1 MWLSSRLNVDS
12 IQSSIHF
19 KQIDVS
25 LAFIHFGLQFGNT
38 FIYRCLFDHF
48 VVFRLIS
55 KEERGAAEYV
65 CRWIFETN
73 FIRLICKIT
82 DYNSIFGTFEHSEK
96 WYSGI
101 TQSVQRFQIIY
112 VFTNAECKISL
123 VANDIYNFRMCKWKQ
138 LNVLMTLCTIIICIF
153 VSVIYRHTCTLY
165 TSNRKRTSAFS
176 ATVAMSNYVAT
187 LIRVLLPCYLAQLFA
202 IQNRIKYSKL

>member
-1 MWLSSRLNVDS
+1 MWTPFKVRFISNRSMYRWRLYILVYNLETRLFIVVYLITLWFSVWFRRKSEAPLSMYVGEFLKPILFAWFAKSPTI
-12 IQSSIHF
+12 IQF
-19 KQIDVS
+19 
-25 LAFIHFGLQFGNT
+25 
-38 FIYRCLFDHF
+38 
-48 VVFRLIS
+48 
-55 KEERGAAEYV
+55 
-65 CRWIFETN
+65 
-73 FIRLICKIT
+73 
-82 DYNSIFGTFEHSEK
+82 FGTFEHSEK